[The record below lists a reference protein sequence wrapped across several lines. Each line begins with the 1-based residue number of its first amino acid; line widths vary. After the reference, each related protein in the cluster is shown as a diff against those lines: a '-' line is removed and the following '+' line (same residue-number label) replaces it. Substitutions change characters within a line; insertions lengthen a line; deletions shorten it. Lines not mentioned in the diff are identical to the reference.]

1 MMKAIMLKWI
11 LYVVMTLF
19 FVLLTSEGMQA
30 QAPPMLPGS
39 PEQAPVTGGL
49 ALLAASG
56 GAYAWMKLRR
66 SRNP

>member
-1 MMKAIMLKWI
+1 MKRLLYRLANVAILT
-11 LYVVMTLF
+11 TL
-19 FVLLTSEGMQA
+19 VGLLAASELMA

-66 SRNP
+66 AGKR